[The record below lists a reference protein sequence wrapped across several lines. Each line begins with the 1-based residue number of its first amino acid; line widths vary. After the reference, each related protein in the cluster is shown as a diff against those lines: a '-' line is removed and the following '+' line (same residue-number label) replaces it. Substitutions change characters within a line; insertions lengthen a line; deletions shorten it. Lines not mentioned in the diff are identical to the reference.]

1 MTKSVAFLKF
11 RTLLEQEIR
20 TFWHVLASLEYG
32 ERWLTTH
39 NPARLALFAGDNR
52 YPFKAINI
60 PPSEFIAEQ
69 AEVASH
75 IRENALVSFVTSF
88 ECYLSELLER
98 LIYLEPGLLSD
109 SDIQMQAKDIA
120 VAVQGQDMRRW
131 FAARV
136 ADKYLRN
143 KAHAAMISRM
153 DTFCKSGV
161 AKQLASELNEWS
173 QWSLVR
179 NSIVHTSRQV
189 TAELS
194 SAWSARFSTPGG
206 SIKLENRELARIPHL
221 AIKLAEA
228 IDTRAVASV
237 IQKQDELLI
246 ARELFVQRGIDQP
259 SALKA
264 SLASIMR
271 TKSTRIEIERMLSEQ
286 RRGTNN
292 DRWELSVRDL
302 GLVAAEREGL

>member
-32 ERWLTTH
+32 ERWLASH
-39 NPARLALFAGDNR
+39 NPARLALFAGDNK
-52 YPFKAINI
+52 YPFKAIDI
-60 PPSEFIAEQ
+60 SPTEFMAEQ
-69 AEVASH
+69 PEVASH

-98 LIYLEPGLLSD
+98 LIYLEPGLLLD
-109 SDIQMQAKDIA
+109 SDIQMAAKDIA

-131 FAARV
+131 LAAKI

-143 KAHAAMISRM
+143 KTHAAMISRM

-161 AKQLASELNEWS
+161 AKQLSPELSEWS

-189 TAELS
+189 TEELS
-194 SAWSARFSTPGG
+194 SAWPTRFPMPGG
-206 SIKLENRELARIPHL
+206 SLKLDNKELARVPHL

-228 IDTRAVASV
+228 IDARAIASI
-237 IQKQDELLI
+237 IQKKDELLI
-246 ARELFVQRGIDQP
+246 ARELFVQRGVDQP
-259 SALKA
+259 NALKA
-264 SLASIMR
+264 ALGGIM
-271 TKSTRIEIERMLSEQ
+271 KAKLTRFELERMLSEQ

-292 DRWELSVRDL
+292 DRWALSVRDL
-302 GLVAAEREGL
+302 GLVAA